1 MKENIGMSNLKAKIT
16 AERIAALKAKNSSRS
31 QIVNSILAAIK
42 QVEVDTRVD
51 QDDNGV
57 LTVLNRMV
65 KQRLD
70 SISQFNAA
78 GRTDLTAIEE
88 TELAVIKEFLPAQ
101 ASEEDIAASIE
112 KAMATVGSTSV
123 KDMGKIMALVKVDLH
138 GKADMAKVSQ
148 TIKSRLS

>member
-1 MKENIGMSNLKAKIT
+1 MSNLKAHIT

-42 QVEVDTRVD
+42 QVEVDTRTE
-51 QDDNGV
+51 QDDNAV
-57 LTVLNRMV
+57 LTILNRMV

-88 TELAVIKEFLPAQ
+88 TELTIIKEFLPAQ
-101 ASEEDIAASIE
+101 ASEAEVLASIAL
-112 KAMATVGSTSV
+112 AMSTVGSSTL
-123 KDMGKIMALVKVDLH
+123 KDMGKIMALVKIDLH
-138 GKADMAKVSQ
+138 GKADMSKVSQ
-148 TIKSRLS
+148 IIKSHLS